1 MSEVLQLLPKFH
13 ILAVSR
19 FQLTKNILKGFVSAA
34 SWLRIITDL
43 ANFRRHH
50 GHSPERQ
57 ITRFRRKILP
67 KNNSNQCS
75 QMSKSK
81 IRKIPEFFFWNPE
94 RFLRVSFNRLKYV
107 RLDQIMNNHILH
119 IHKIIQIKKIHQ
131 NITNSMIKTYQWHS
145 SLLIY
150 TCFSTLSFI
159 RIN

>member
-1 MSEVLQLLPKFH
+1 MREVLPLLPKFH
-13 ILAVSR
+13 IFAVSR
-19 FQLTKNILKGFVSAA
+19 FQLTKNILKGFVPTA

-43 ANFRRHH
+43 VNFRRHH
-50 GHSPERQ
+50 GYSPEHQ
-57 ITRFRRKILP
+57 ITRFCRKILP
-67 KNNSNQCS
+67 KNNSNQCY
-75 QMSKSK
+75 QMSNS
-81 IRKIPEFFFWNPE
+81 KIPEFFFWNPE